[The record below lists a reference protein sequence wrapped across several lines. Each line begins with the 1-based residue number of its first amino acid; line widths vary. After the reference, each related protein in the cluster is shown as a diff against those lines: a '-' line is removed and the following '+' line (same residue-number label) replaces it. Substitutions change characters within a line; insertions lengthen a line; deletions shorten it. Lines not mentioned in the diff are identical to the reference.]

1 MASEHIVKSYD
12 EELDRLK
19 QIIVEMGGMAESQL
33 AAAIEA
39 VVKRDSEL
47 ATRSS
52 RPTTRSISWSA
63 ISTIWRFGFWRC
75 GSRWRAIC
83 ARSSPR

>member
-12 EELDRLK
+12 EELERLK
-19 QIIVEMGGMAESQL
+19 QIIVEMGGMAESQI

-39 VVKRDSEL
+39 VVKRDNDL
-47 ATRSS
+47 RRWSS
-52 RPTTRSISWSA
+52 RPTPRSITWSA
-63 ISTIWRFGFWRC
+63 ISTIWRCGSWRC
-75 GSRWRAIC
+75 ASRWPATC